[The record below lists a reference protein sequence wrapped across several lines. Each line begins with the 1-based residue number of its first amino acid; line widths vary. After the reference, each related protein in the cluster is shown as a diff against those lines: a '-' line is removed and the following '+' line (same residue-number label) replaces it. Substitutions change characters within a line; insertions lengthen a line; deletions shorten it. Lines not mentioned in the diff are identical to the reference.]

1 MGGAPPDVEPWVVS
15 ASSEFVR
22 KVVIEPW
29 PEAGVALELRAAP
42 EERAQLARR
51 FGLSS
56 LDELVAT
63 GRLER
68 DPASGEI
75 RLRGVL
81 EAALAQECVV
91 SLEPVPARLRQP
103 LGRRWLR
110 VEGQR
115 LPAPEPELV
124 SFGAAA
130 DEDEEVELVTGRTI
144 DLGAAV
150 AEELGLALDPYP
162 RAAEADALLAGEL
175 APYIGGGREPDEQP
189 FAILRQLKEKRV
201 R

>member
-1 MGGAPPDVEPWVVS
+1 MVS

-42 EERAQLARR
+42 EERARLARR
-51 FGLSS
+51 FGLLS

-75 RLRGVL
+75 RLRGML

-91 SLEPVPARLRQP
+91 SLETVPARLRQP
-103 LGRRWLR
+103 LERRWLR

-115 LPAPEPELV
+115 LPAPELV
-124 SFGAAA
+124 TFGAAA